1 MAPMTD
7 MMDEQDKE
15 NRHSPANAPAE
26 PPSATTPITASL
38 AFLTPARLS
47 EASQDTLGSYSQVST
62 AGKEKA
68 SQPSTSMSTHTAFAA
83 NTPRIDDA
91 TSSAAARAAGHAE
104 TGHQHRARTRL
115 GNPAFSTPAIP
126 QPDDE
131 HMATPYEAEQV
142 LQVSTTAMPVITPF
156 CNLSGHICFAIQQL
170 QWFKMLQAGFTKSC
184 NFW

>member
-1 MAPMTD
+1 MSV
-7 MMDEQDKE
+7 QDKE

-47 EASQDTLGSYSQVST
+47 EASQETLGTYFQVST

-68 SQPSTSMSTHTAFAA
+68 SQPSTSTSTHTAFAA
-83 NTPRIDDA
+83 NTPKIDDA

-131 HMATPYEAEQV
+131 HMATPFEAEQL
-142 LQVSTTAMPVITPF
+142 LQVSTIAMPAMTPF
-156 CNLSGHICFAIQQL
+156 CNPSDHICFVVQQL
-170 QWFKMLQAGFTKSC
+170 L
-184 NFW
+184 